1 MPNPPRRRT
10 TQPGP
15 GERAARTI
23 ALRAA
28 RTLAATIRTE
38 CDAIDAATTD
48 PTVRAA
54 TARIRAALDQ
64 PAV

>member
-1 MPNPPRRRT
+1 MTQPPRRRT

-28 RTLAATIRTE
+28 RTLAASIRTE
-38 CDAIDAATTD
+38 CDAIDAATDD
-48 PTVRAA
+48 PTIRAA
-54 TARIRAALDQ
+54 VARIRDALDKP
-64 PAV
+64 PA